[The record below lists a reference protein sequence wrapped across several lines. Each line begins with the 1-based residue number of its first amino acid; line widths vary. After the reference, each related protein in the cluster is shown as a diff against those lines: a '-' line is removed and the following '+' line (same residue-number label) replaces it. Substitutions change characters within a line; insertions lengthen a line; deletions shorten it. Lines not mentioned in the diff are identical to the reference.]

1 MKDPYRVLGVSPD
14 ASDDQIKNAYR
25 ELARKYHPDNYV
37 NNPLGDLAQEKMKEI
52 NEAYDTIQRM
62 RQSGQT
68 GYGGQTGYSGQTG
81 QGYYYQQSSS
91 FADVRRL
98 IHAGR
103 VAQAE
108 ELLDG
113 VPLNRR
119 DGEWYFL
126 KGSICYSRGWLEQAL
141 EHFNRAC
148 ELSPQNPEYRAALNQ
163 LLWQRQNGYARGGGY
178 QRMNGTHCDCCDL
191 CAAFYCANCCC
202 NCLGGGF

>member
-1 MKDPYRVLGVSPD
+1 MKDPYRVLGVPAD
-14 ASDDQIKNAYR
+14 ASDDQIKAAYR

-52 NEAYDTIQRM
+52 NDAYDTVQRM
-62 RQSGQT
+62 RQGGGTQN
-68 GYGGQTGYSGQTG
+68 GGGQGS
-81 QGYYYQQSSS
+81 YYQQPSS

-98 IHAGR
+98 INAGR

-113 VPLNRR
+113 VPSGRR
-119 DGEWYFL
+119 DAEWHFL

-141 EHFNRAC
+141 EHFGRAC
-148 ELSPQNPEYRAALNQ
+148 EQNPQNPEYRAALNQ

-178 QRMNGTHCDCCDL
+178 QRYGGGANCDCCDL
-191 CAAFYCANCCC
+191 CAALYCANCCC
-202 NCLGGGF
+202 SCLGG